1 MKRNPGAWLPI
12 FLVILFS
19 GLLIPSALGAKP
31 ATAGSAAG
39 KVPAPVPQSAASAT
53 ALVTAPQD
61 AEAAALWRD
70 ADETRLEAAGPRL
83 IVPRRYRFL
92 ALDLDQV
99 KHLMASAPMEGTVV
113 LRKSPLVL
121 TLPLP
126 DGTSGRFAVVESP
139 IVESALQVKYPETRT
154 YLGQGLDDPTATARL
169 DVTPVGFHAMI
180 LSGVNGA
187 VFIDPY
193 RRGDTTHYLSY
204 FKRDFVKPGAEHWR
218 CHRDDSIL
226 PLDGTPP
233 PPSPGRLAP
242 SGTQLR
248 TYRAAVAAT
257 GEYTQYHGGTVAGA
271 HAAQVTT
278 MNRVVGVYEREVAI
292 RMVLVANN
300 DNLIYTDPT
309 TDPYTNDTA
318 AALLNE
324 NQANCDAVIGDANYD
339 IGHVFGTG
347 GGGLASLW
355 VPCVSG
361 SKARG
366 ETGSGA
372 PVGDPYDIDYVAHE
386 MGHQWGGQHTFNGTT
401 SNCGGGNREPT
412 TAYEPGSGSTIQ
424 AYAGICGAEDLQ
436 PHSDPYFHVCS
447 FDQIVAYSTTGNGN
461 TCAVT
466 TATGNNP
473 PSVNAGAAYT
483 IPARTPF
490 TLTGS
495 ATDPDGDALTY
506 CWEQFD
512 LGTAGPP
519 NTDDGSRP
527 IFRSFNPTTSP
538 SRTLPRLSDILND
551 TATFGESMAT
561 TSRVLH
567 FVLTARD
574 NRAGGGGVDYDTTT
588 VTTVGT
594 AGPFRVTS
602 PAGGV
607 WGAGTTQT
615 VTWDVA
621 GTMAAPISCA
631 SVDILLSIDGG
642 LNFPVT
648 LAAGTPNDGSQ
659 AVIVPALHT
668 TTARIKVRAVG
679 NIFFD
684 ISNPDFAICDP
695 TCTASADPIFGA
707 IPLPVTFTAS
717 ASGTGCTGTPTFAWD
732 FGDGATGSGSPV
744 SHTYTAAGTFTW
756 TCTATLDGAT
766 ATDSGTVTACAA
778 ATITAEPTGSTICQ
792 GQTATLSLT
801 ATGSFLLTYQWQQSP
816 DGVGSWTNAGTGNPW
831 TTPALSQTTW
841 YRCVVTNACGTDTSA
856 VVQVTVNYAPVVTV
870 PPADDT
876 ICFGETTTLSV
887 TATGTEPLAY
897 QWQLSPD
904 GVGAWADVPGAVTN
918 PWTTPELAAS
928 GFYRC
933 RVTNGCGTADSAAC
947 TVTVLP
953 LTAITA
959 FSFPLSVCAGEPVT
973 LTVTGLVGAPPYT
986 YDWWSSPDGVTFTP
1000 IAGAHAA
1007 GLTLPGLTARTVF
1020 KLRVT
1025 GTCGYDERIVIV
1037 EVVTPPAITLQ
1048 PADAWIRSH
1057 GSARLELGY
1066 VGTEPVSIQW
1076 YQGETGDVS
1085 HPVPDAT
1092 LALFQTPPLTDDTT
1106 RFWARVSNGC
1116 GTADTRTA
1124 TVTVRNTYYLAHVAG
1139 GPDWW
1144 SRLDMANTDHH
1155 THPVL
1160 LEAFD
1165 AAGTPV
1171 ESLELPGGIA
1181 ALAAFGGDLSTLLSP
1196 ETLAGDVW
1204 LKLTTQAELMG
1215 VLSWGTLDGQARTA
1229 LPFEEEGFCRLALP
1243 YVYESAETGGSYFT
1257 GLTLVN
1263 VTEEPA
1269 AVLLEAFSDTGAK
1282 LGENTVVIPPNGKYA
1297 RLVRLVFPAVTDP
1310 LSIRSVLV
1318 HSTRELAG
1326 FELFG
1331 NWVEKGVAGVPAYA
1345 VRENVPK
1352 DWFFGMYLNE
1362 MPPNDTWYT
1371 GLALLNLD
1379 PEPATVMADVYAASG
1394 AKLGYELI
1402 PLAPMQQLARE
1413 VWELFDPARYA
1424 GAATVMAGA
1433 YEQAAGLEIVRSR
1446 MSPPAFDGLA
1456 GITQGASLLI
1466 FPCIPDPA
1474 EAQTTIRLTNQT
1486 TAPDTLLLVAFAA
1499 DGTQVGSV
1507 QEPIPASAQLTFD
1520 PAVRFPAPVKPVA
1533 WVAARAWGGVAGHA
1547 FVHSRNGEWLMIYP
1561 GLPGIPGY

>member
-1 MKRNPGAWLPI
+1 MKCKTGTWRLFSLFILLAALTGLDAPGAGRPTSLPAGPE
-12 FLVILFS
+12 LR
-19 GLLIPSALGAKP
+19 AP
-31 ATAGSAAG
+31 AET
-39 KVPAPVPQSAASAT
+39 
-53 ALVTAPQD
+53 
-61 AEAAALWRD
+61 AAAPLWQN
-70 ADETRLEAAGPRL
+70 ADETQLEAAGPRL
-83 IVPRRYRFL
+83 IVPARYRFL
-92 ALDLDQV
+92 ALDLDLARQ
-99 KHLMASAPMEGTVV
+99 LLASAPPEGTVD

-121 TLPLP
+121 PIPLP
-126 DGTSGRFAVVESP
+126 DGTTGRFAVVESP
-139 IVESALQVKYPETRT
+139 IVEPALQAKFPETRT

-169 DVTPVGFHAMI
+169 DVTPFGFHAMI
-180 LSGVNGA
+180 LSGATGA
-187 VFIDPY
+187 VFVDPY

-218 CHRDDSIL
+218 CWRDETL
-226 PLDGTPP
+226 RHLDGQPP
-233 PPSPGRLAP
+233 PASGRLAP

-300 DNLIYTDPT
+300 DNLIYTNPA
-309 TDPYTNDTA
+309 TDPYTNDNA
-318 AALLNE
+318 GALLNE
-324 NQANCDAVIGDANYD
+324 NQANCDTVIGDASYD

-347 GGGLASLW
+347 GGGLAALW
-355 VPCVSG
+355 VPCTSG

-366 ETGSGA
+366 ETGSPA

-401 SNCGGGNREPT
+401 SSCGGGNREPT

-519 NTDDGSRP
+519 NTDDGTRP

-538 SRTLPRLSDILND
+538 SRTFPRLSDILSN
-551 TATFGESMAT
+551 TSTFGESMAT

-621 GTMAAPISCA
+621 DTDAAPIACD

-642 LNFPVT
+642 LNFPIT

-659 AVIVPALHT
+659 DVTVPALHT

-684 ISNPDFAICDP
+684 ISNPDFALCDP
-695 TCTASADPIFGA
+695 TCTASAAPTFGA

-732 FGDGATGSGSPV
+732 FGDGATGSGSPT
-744 SHTYTAAGTFTW
+744 SHTYTTAGTFTW

-766 ATDSGTVTACAA
+766 TTDTGTVTACAA
-778 ATITAEPTGSTICQ
+778 ATITAEPTGSTLCQ
-792 GQTATLSLT
+792 GQTANLSLT

-816 DGVGSWTNAGTGNPW
+816 DGVGSWTDAGTGNPW
-831 TTPALSQTTW
+831 TTPALTTSTW
-841 YRCVVTNACGTDTSA
+841 YRCIVTNACGTDTSTA
-856 VVQVTVNYAPVVTV
+856 VLVTVNVAPAVTV
-870 PPADDT
+870 PPADAT
-876 ICFGETTTLSV
+876 ICFGETATLSV

-897 QWQLSPD
+897 QWQQSPD
-904 GVGAWADVPGAVTN
+904 GAGSWTDVSGAVT
-918 PWTTPELAAS
+918 PAWTTPALAVTS
-928 GFYRC
+928 FYRC
-933 RVTNGCGTADSAAC
+933 RVTNSCGTADSAAC

-959 FSFPLSVCAGEPVT
+959 LSFPLSVCAGKPAT

-986 YDWWSSPDGVTFTP
+986 YDWWSSPDGLIYTP
-1000 IAGAHAA
+1000 VAGAHAA
-1007 GLTLPGLTARTVF
+1007 SLTLPGLTARTVF
-1020 KLRVT
+1020 KVRVT

-1037 EVVTPPAITLQ
+1037 EVVTPPALTLQ
-1048 PADAWIRSH
+1048 PEDAWVRSH
-1057 GSARLELGY
+1057 GSATLELGY
-1066 VGTEPVSIQW
+1066 TGTEPVTVQW
-1076 YQGETGDVS
+1076 YLGEAGDVS

-1092 LALFQTPPLTDDTT
+1092 EAVFRTPPLTDDTT

-1116 GTADTRTA
+1116 GSADTRTA

-1139 GPDWW
+1139 GADWW
-1144 SRLDMANTDHH
+1144 SRLEMANTDHH
-1155 THPVL
+1155 THTVL

-1165 AAGTPV
+1165 AAGTLV
-1171 ESLELPGGIA
+1171 ESVQLPGGIGP
-1181 ALAAFGGDLSTLLSP
+1181 LAAYRGDMSTLFSP
-1196 ETLAGDVW
+1196 ETLAGDIWV
-1204 LKLTTQAELMG
+1204 KLTTQAEAMG
-1215 VLSWGTLDGQARTA
+1215 VLTWGTRDGEARTA
-1229 LPFEEEGFCRLALP
+1229 LPFEEQGHRRLVFP
-1243 YVYESAETGGSYFT
+1243 YVYDSPESGGSFYT

-1263 VTEEPA
+1263 VTAGA
-1269 AVLLEAFSDTGAK
+1269 ADVVLEAFSEDGVK
-1282 LGENTVVIPPNGKYA
+1282 LGESTVCIPPNGKYA
-1297 RLVRLVFPAVTDP
+1297 RLVRFVFPTVADP
-1310 LSIRSVLV
+1310 LSILSVRA
-1318 HSTRELAG
+1318 HATAELAG

-1331 NWVEKGVAGVPAYA
+1331 NWAEKGVAGVGAYP
-1345 VRENVPK
+1345 VVETVPV
-1352 DWFFGMYLNE
+1352 DWYFGMYLNE
-1362 MPPNDTWYT
+1362 VPDNDHWYT
-1371 GLALLNLD
+1371 GVALLNLD
-1379 PEPATVMADVYAASG
+1379 PKPATVMADVFAASG
-1394 AKLGYELI
+1394 EKLGYEVI

-1413 VWELFDPARYA
+1413 AWVFFDPARYA
-1424 GAATVMAGA
+1424 GAADFLVGA
-1433 YEQAAGLEIVRSR
+1433 YEQVTGLEIVRSR
-1446 MSPPAFDGLA
+1446 QAPPAFDGLA
-1456 GITQGASLLI
+1456 GITLGSTLLI
-1466 FPCIPDPA
+1466 FPCIPDA
-1474 EAQTTIRLTNQT
+1474 TEAQTTIRLTNQS
-1486 TAPDTLLLVAFAA
+1486 TAPDLLLLVAFAA
-1499 DGTQVGSV
+1499 DGTQVGMV
-1507 QEPIPASAQLTFD
+1507 QEPIPARAQVTFD
-1520 PAVRFPAPVKPVA
+1520 PAARFPAPAQPVA
-1533 WVAARAWGGVAGHA
+1533 WVAARAWSIVAGHA
-1547 FVHSRNGEWLMIYP
+1547 FIRSTDGEWLMIYP
-1561 GLPGIPGY
+1561 GLSGIPGY